1 MITPPENPLMSKDKP
16 RKRDLTRAKVIRAAI
31 DCIYTDGFHAAHTNR
46 IADTAGVSWGVLQYH
61 FGDKDGLLQ
70 AVLDYIFEDFTTT
83 LGNANLKHSELK
95 PRISALVNVLWSLVC
110 KPEYRVSVAILRN
123 AGRSPD
129 SSIDGSEFLDKWS
142 REVAEL
148 WNQVFEE
155 YQAETSKTETARR
168 LLFAALRGLAD
179 ELNPRDKTTK
189 KQLQQELTA
198 LTSAIHFLLIGENT

>member
-1 MITPPENPLMSKDKP
+1 M
-16 RKRDLTRAKVIRAAI
+16 
-31 DCIYTDGFHAAHTNR
+31 
-46 IADTAGVSWGVLQYH
+46 QYH

-70 AVLDYIFEDFTTT
+70 AVLDYIFAAFTAT
-83 LGNANLKHSELK
+83 LGNANLKHGELK

-142 REVAEL
+142 GDIAEL
-148 WNQVFEE
+148 WDQMFEE
-155 YQAETSKTETARR
+155 YQADTLKQKPPGGYY
-168 LLFAALRGLAD
+168 LLPCCGLAD

-198 LTSAIHFLLIGENT
+198 LTSAIHFLLIGENP

>member
-1 MITPPENPLMSKDKP
+1 MSNDKP

-31 DCIYTDGFHAAHTNR
+31 DCIYAEGFHAAHTNR
-46 IADTAGVSWGVLQYH
+46 IAEKAGVSWGVLQYH

-70 AVLDYIFEDFTTT
+70 AVLDYIFEDFTST
-83 LGNANLKHSELK
+83 LGTANLQQGALK
-95 PRISALVNVLWSLVC
+95 SRISALVSVLWSLVS

-129 SSIDGSEFLDKWS
+129 SSIDGRKNLDQWS
-142 REVAEL
+142 GEIAEL
-148 WNQVFEE
+148 WDQVFKE
-155 YQAETSKTETARR
+155 YQAETTKTETARR

-189 KQLQQELTA
+189 KQLQQELAA
-198 LTSAIHFLLIGENT
+198 LSSAVHFLLSGEGA